1 MKNGKGGLAY
11 IYRGERHSVALPY
24 GFFKK
29 EIIKERTGD
38 ERGGNKEE
46 SLRDTRPPRL
56 SESQMEEV
64 DGAYRD
70 IPTLFIELR
79 NPKIKSCHCNH
90 AGKNLAER
98 TIQRKREKEKEILEF
113 GAC

>member
-1 MKNGKGGLAY
+1 MKNGKGGLARREEGR
-11 IYRGERHSVALPY
+11 RGAALRY

-29 EIIKERTGD
+29 EIIKERTGN

-90 AGKNLAER
+90 AGEARGENE
-98 TIQRKREKEKEILEF
+98 EN
-113 GAC
+113 